1 MLCVDMCVRETEE
14 QAERTALK
22 QMLHPSVTDT
32 QWLSLVRKKE
42 SPLYFT
48 YCRQRRVKTMAY
60 NGIKSH

>member
-32 QWLSLVRKKE
+32 QWLSPVRK
-42 SPLYFT
+42 
-48 YCRQRRVKTMAY
+48 R
-60 NGIKSH
+60 KSHRYTSHTVDSEE